1 MGALTVIR
9 KRASEFFSLY
19 DSSPSESID
28 FSNYSLYSNQI
39 DTNVLKKRRISCLNQ
54 VKLESS
60 ALRLQKYPES
70 VRKVRREVHAPCRS
84 RRFGFLSS
92 SKNAGL
98 KVRVNET
105 PEKERGIMGNVFGSG
120 GGLFRT
126 YQAKKEAAF
135 GTLRHLQVEKEEVV
149 SEDSSEVVIIED
161 GNEVKLDERKGLGLL
176 IEARDLDRNGLESAM
191 VSDGNVLHSTSLDR
205 EAYKDL
211 IRSVEKKYSSKLDY
225 LSSEIKSNE
234 AKWTLLRSWRKQRE
248 EKKQE
253 ELKKPQE
260 DLLREPFVPLTEDEE
275 SEINRAMANSN
286 RRKILVTHENS
297 NIQIT
302 GEVLQCL
309 RPGAWLND
317 EVINVYLELLKER
330 ERREPKKYLN
340 CHFFNTFFYKKLA
353 GGRNGYDY
361 KAVKRWT
368 SLRKIGYK
376 LSECDKIFIPIHKE
390 VHWCLAVINKKDK
403 KFQYLDSLGGRD
415 SQVLRVLAK
424 YYVDEVK
431 DKTEQDID
439 VSSWELEYSEDLPE
453 QQNGFDCGVFMI
465 KYTDFYSRGLGL
477 HFSQENMPYFRRRTA
492 KELLRL
498 QAH

>member
-1 MGALTVIR
+1 R
-9 KRASEFFSLY
+9 NW
-19 DSSPSESID
+19 SPLLPD
-28 FSNYSLYSNQI
+28 FGVS
-39 DTNVLKKRRISCLNQ
+39 
-54 VKLESS
+54 
-60 ALRLQKYPES
+60 P
-70 VRKVRREVHAPCRS
+70 
-84 RRFGFLSS
+84 
-92 SKNAGL
+92 
-98 KVRVNET
+98 
-105 PEKERGIMGNVFGSG
+105 
-120 GGLFRT
+120 
-126 YQAKKEAAF
+126 AAF
-135 GTLRHLQVEKEEVV
+135 GALRHLQVGKEVVEKEEVV

-176 IEARDLDRNGLESAM
+176 IEERDLDRNGLESAM

-211 IRSVEKKYSSKLDY
+211 IRSVEKKYSSKLEY

-234 AKWTLLRSWRKQRE
+234 AKWHSLRSWRKQRE

-275 SEINRAMANSN
+275 SEINPAMANSN

-340 CHFFNTFFYKKLA
+340 CHFFNTFFYKKVS

-390 VHWCLAVINKKDK
+390 VHWCLAVFNKKDK

-415 SQVLRVLAK
+415 SQLLRVLGKKGQSNEGGFVGDTQWPRRSCVSIMVVRRWFTILLVVVIGGNNRMKAK
-424 YYVDEVK
+424 PVLGFERMLEIGAGK
-431 DKTEQDID
+431 KEQSNEGRFIGDAQWPRRSC
-439 VSSWELEYSEDLPE
+439 VSIMVVRRWLAILLVVVIGDNNRMKAKLDLGFE
-453 QQNGFDCGVFMI
+453 NQECWRLVVFNGVAGVATSSGMFDLAYHAGC
-465 KYTDFYSRGLGL
+465 
-477 HFSQENMPYFRRRTA
+477 
-492 KELLRL
+492 
-498 QAH
+498 